1 MKIDNISKFLHFSI
15 VALLFLIPTI
25 VFTVTPSLFFPYIT
39 GKNFEFRFLVEIAF
53 VLWLI
58 LLFLDKNYVPKFSP
72 SIIAVSI
79 FIFIIFLADI
89 FGVNPYKSFWSNF
102 ERMEG
107 FVTIF
112 HLFAYLLMWI
122 SIFKKESLQIWFFRF
137 SLAISFIVAN
147 YGLFQSVFS
156 KVSRVDVFLG
166 NPIYFAVYILFH
178 IFIAG
183 ILFTRKEATKNEK
196 IILGALIAVE
206 IPALYLTASR
216 GAIIGFI
223 LGLFVVGLG
232 VMFTSKRQ
240 SQRNIARIII
250 YGILALVA
258 LFVLLINTNFVKN
271 SHVLNRFATISFT
284 NGTVAARTYVWKTSI
299 SGVKEKPLLG
309 WGQEGFNYVF
319 NKYYDP
325 RMYAQEQWFDRA
337 HNVVFDWLIAGGILG
352 FLAYL
357 LVLFAL
363 LYSIYK
369 TNKFT
374 LIQKWIFV
382 GLMVAYGFT
391 NLTVFDNITSYILIF
406 SILAWVNLDKEI
418 IKVPKFVKIS
428 LMIVI
433 LLVLSYMGFVTKQA
447 YDFNKIFLRTLPEFD
462 MAKYQFKKTGNAQLS
477 NKILEDAYHKF
488 DKLSQKRTLGSQEMA
503 EHMAYKVRSIIP
515 LKWVNDTT
523 KTKLTNL
530 AKQNLKKQEKF
541 APKDPRFPVFLSSLY
556 SSLGEYKNAKAELE
570 KARKLSP
577 NKQHIILLQAVN
589 ALNNKEEDKAI
600 DFFKEAYEL
609 EKTNKQAGIIYA
621 KALLDIGKKDEATK
635 VLEELQKEL
644 NKK

>member
-147 YGLFQSVFS
+147 YGLSQSVFS

-325 RMYAQEQWFDRA
+325 RMYTQEQWFDRA

-447 YDFNKIFLRTLPEFD
+447 YDFNKIFLRTLSEFD

-644 NKK
+644 NKR